1 MFNHYV
7 AVDWAMSNM
16 AIARIT
22 EKSNKI
28 TAIDVPADIKELQI
42 YLKNLKGKI
51 CLTIEETTTSQW
63 LYTELK
69 DCVDK
74 FIVCDPY
81 RNKLL
86 SEGAKTDKIDAMKL
100 VQLLKADLLKEVFH
114 SSDKFIE
121 LRKIVSA
128 YEDTIQAGVRFKNQ
142 RSALFRA
149 YNKNHKEEVKIN
161 TEADSFV
168 LKGLDLQIEN
178 YENERKRYQ
187 NEFSRLMRLYP
198 EIKMISEISGIGG
211 IGAVK
216 IVSRIIDAKRFQTR
230 NNFLSYCGLIKHEQ
244 MSGGKSYGKKKP
256 RCCRMMKSVFKT
268 AVMAVIDGNNK
279 FSDRY
284 KYLLEDKK
292 YAEREA
298 RSATARQI
306 ATVVYRVMKSNKR
319 YDRILSARLRREK
332 LNDINKV

>member
-128 YEDTIQAGVRFKNQ
+128 YEDTIQAGVRLKK
-142 RSALFRA
+142 S
-149 YNKNHKEEVKIN
+149 KI
-161 TEADSFV
+161 S
-168 LKGLDLQIEN
+168 
-178 YENERKRYQ
+178 
-187 NEFSRLMRLYP
+187 
-198 EIKMISEISGIGG
+198 
-211 IGAVK
+211 
-216 IVSRIIDAKRFQTR
+216 IV
-230 NNFLSYCGLIKHEQ
+230 
-244 MSGGKSYGKKKP
+244 
-256 RCCRMMKSVFKT
+256 
-268 AVMAVIDGNNK
+268 
-279 FSDRY
+279 
-284 KYLLEDKK
+284 
-292 YAEREA
+292 
-298 RSATARQI
+298 
-306 ATVVYRVMKSNKR
+306 
-319 YDRILSARLRREK
+319 
-332 LNDINKV
+332 